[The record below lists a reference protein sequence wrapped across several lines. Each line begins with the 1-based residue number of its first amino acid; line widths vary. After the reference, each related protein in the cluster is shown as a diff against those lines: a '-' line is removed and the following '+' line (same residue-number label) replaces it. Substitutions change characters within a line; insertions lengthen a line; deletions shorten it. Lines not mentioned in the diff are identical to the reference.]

1 MYLYEKGF
9 PPLGNIHSG
18 NVFVVGE
25 VCRLGG
31 YENTLLGY
39 KSRLHKLY
47 KDHALKDEEH
57 IDVLMFG
64 EEEEGEALVTVTG
77 ASAFHCRPP
86 AV

>member
-9 PPLGNIHSG
+9 PPLGHVTSG
-18 NVFVVGE
+18 NVFVEGAGGNE

-39 KSRLHKLY
+39 KTRLY
-47 KDHALKDEEH
+47 KLFKDHPEH

-64 EEEEGEALVTVTG
+64 EEEEGGALVTVTG